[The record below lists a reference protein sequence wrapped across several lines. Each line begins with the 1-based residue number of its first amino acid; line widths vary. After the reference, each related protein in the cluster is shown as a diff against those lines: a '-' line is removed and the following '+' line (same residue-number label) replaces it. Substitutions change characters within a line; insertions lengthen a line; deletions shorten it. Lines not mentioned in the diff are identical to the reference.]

1 MHIMN
6 NIPTAWSIFSIFLF
20 SGIGLVMIAAIVA
33 AIMYFPARKR
43 FRKEKARVKKLN
55 NNLKRKEE
63 PTEIDDKFVNSF
75 EKRKSAAT
83 IIITAAALIGI
94 IFGSGIGAGI
104 TTNIRKDALS
114 HSLQIQAKERYGIKL
129 TDADTDIL
137 LGPAK
142 YDRTGLFTSDRNADS
157 QKSKTVMYDSG
168 DQENSYQ
175 LFGIRDLAKLH
186 ESGKVKITK
195 IQLARVNDEYIL
207 TYNGSAGMNDVTEL
221 PVKK

>member
-6 NIPTAWSIFSIFLF
+6 DLPTAWSIFSIFLF
-20 SGIGLVMIAAIVA
+20 SGLGLIIIAAIVA
-33 AIMYFPARKR
+33 AIIYFPARKR
-43 FRKEKARVKKLN
+43 FRKEKARVKKIN

-63 PTEIDDKFVNSF
+63 PAEIDGKFVNSF
-75 EKRKSAAT
+75 EDRKYAAT

-94 IFGSGIGAGI
+94 ILGSGVGAGI
-104 TTNIRKDALS
+104 TTNIRKNALS
-114 HSLQIQAKERYGIKL
+114 HSLQVQAKERYGIKL
-129 TDADTDIL
+129 TKADTEIL

-142 YDRTGLFTSDRNADS
+142 YYRTGLFVSDANTDS

-168 DQENSYQ
+168 DQKNPYQ
-175 LFGIRDLAKLH
+175 LFGVRDLAKLQ

-221 PVKK
+221 PLKK